1 MRRITLTLILGLTC
15 TGLPL
20 LSGCGGG
27 EPAPRRSP
35 VAESGSDEPAAE
47 EPAAE
52 EPAAEEPTTE
62 EPTVAAAETAEP
74 AEAAK
79 PSAAAAASEVAAD
92 KANFVGRIVIK
103 GSVPELPPVLKKGT
117 QIKDALCAEH
127 DIADESLVSEGG
139 GLGNVFIF
147 MRKAPKGVDIPGPP
161 EEPLV
166 LDNKICAFVP
176 HAAIVQTGQLML
188 LTNSDPFPHNTH
200 TNPFKSDPINPL
212 IPGNTTEGLE
222 HKYER
227 AETVPVK
234 TNCDIHPWMLSWH
247 LPVDHPWATISN
259 PDGTFEIKDIPPGEH
274 EFRIWHERVGNI
286 EKGVDITFEPGKV
299 VEMEFTVDAA
309 ELTE

>member
-27 EPAPRRSP
+27 DSAPKRSP
-35 VAESGSDEPAAE
+35 VAQSEPEAPAE
-47 EPAAE
+47 EPE
-52 EPAAEEPTTE
+52 EPAAEEPT
-62 EPTVAAAETAEP
+62 VAATETEPAETAEP
-74 AEAAK
+74 TESSQ
-79 PSAAAAASEVAAD
+79 PTSAASSDVARD
-92 KANFVGRIVIK
+92 KSNFVGRIVIK
-103 GSVPELPPVLKKGT
+103 GDVPELPPVLKKGT
-117 QIKDALCAEH
+117 QIKDALCAER
-127 DIADESLVSEGG
+127 DIPDQSLVSENG
-139 GLGNVFIF
+139 GLGNVFVF
-147 MRKAPKGVDIPGPP
+147 MRKAPKDVDIPAPP
-161 EEPLV
+161 SEALV
-166 LDNKICAFVP
+166 LDNNKCAFEP

-212 IPGNTTEGLE
+212 IPGNTTDGLE

-227 AETVPVK
+227 GESVPVK

-247 LPVDHPWATISN
+247 LPVEHPWATISN

-286 EKGVDITFEPGKV
+286 EKGIDITFEGGKV